1 MQCAGH
7 KIIGR
12 WIASTLIAVV
22 SSAHAQMRLDSVP
35 LQSRC
40 RPHFEA
46 CVANPRLSDSCRAWQ
61 ACEDYAD
68 LGTTIRR
75 ELRFHQLR
83 QQPEAPTPAPETQ
96 RRVPP
101 TATGDILPQY
111 RSASQVRPEFERT
124 EKPAEPAR

>member
-1 MQCAGH
+1 MLRGGYKRLSRGIVLVLAAV
-7 KIIGR
+7 
-12 WIASTLIAVV
+12 ASGAL
-22 SSAHAQMRLDSVP
+22 AQMRSENTP

-40 RPHFEA
+40 RPHFDA
-46 CVANPRLSDSCRAWQ
+46 CIANSRLSEACRAWQ
-61 ACEDYAD
+61 ACENYAD

-83 QQPEAPTPAPETQ
+83 QPEPPTPSPETQ

-101 TATGDILPQY
+101 TAAGDILPPY
-111 RSASQVRPEFERT
+111 RGASQVRPEFERS